1 VLLIRLV
8 VAMAALASCGA
19 AMAADPTA
27 GKQKARMCQVCHGLD
42 GIARVPDAP
51 HLAGES
57 PIYLERQL
65 KAFRAGER
73 KDPQMTVVAKGLSDA
88 DIADLAAWYS
98 SIEITAKMPE

>member
-1 VLLIRLV
+1 MALL
-8 VAMAALASCGA
+8 AALAWCGA
-19 AMAADPTA
+19 ADAADPAA

-42 GIARVPDAP
+42 GIARQPDAP
-51 HLAGES
+51 NLAGES

-73 KDPQMTVVAKGLSDA
+73 KDPQMSVVAKGLSDT
-88 DIADLAAWYS
+88 DIANVAAWYS

>member
-1 VLLIRLV
+1 
-8 VAMAALASCGA
+8 MAALAWSGA
-19 AMAADPTA
+19 AKAAGDPVA

-42 GIARVPDAP
+42 GIARQPDAP
-51 HLAGES
+51 NLAGES

-73 KDPQMTVVAKGLSDA
+73 KDAQMSVVAKGLSDA
-88 DIADLAAWYS
+88 EIANLAAWYS

>member
-1 VLLIRLV
+1 
-8 VAMAALASCGA
+8 MAALAWRGA
-19 AMAADPTA
+19 APAAGDPAA

-42 GIARVPDAP
+42 GIARQPDAP
-51 HLAGES
+51 NLAGES

-73 KDPQMTVVAKGLSDA
+73 KDAQMSVVAKGLSDA
-88 DIADLAAWYS
+88 DIANLAAWYS

>member
-1 VLLIRLV
+1 
-8 VAMAALASCGA
+8 MAAG
-19 AMAADPTA
+19 DPVA

-42 GIARVPDAP
+42 GIARQPDAP
-51 HLAGES
+51 NLAGES

-73 KDPQMTVVAKGLSDA
+73 KDPQMSVVAKGLSDT
-88 DIADLAAWYS
+88 DIANVAAWYS